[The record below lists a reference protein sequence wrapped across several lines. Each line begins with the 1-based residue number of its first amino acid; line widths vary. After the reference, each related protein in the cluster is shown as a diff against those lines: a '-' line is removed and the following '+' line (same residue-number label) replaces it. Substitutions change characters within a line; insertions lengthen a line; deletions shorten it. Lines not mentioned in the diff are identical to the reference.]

1 MMGFYV
7 VLISDAI
14 IITGGTNCG
23 VMKYVGEA
31 VKEYE
36 LSSKTAERRGEKEK
50 KKERVNT
57 LGIATWSMIR
67 TDMKNE
73 LSNAIDKKQVTY
85 YFDIM
90 N

>member
-67 TDMKNE
+67 MKDE
-73 LSNAIDKKQVTY
+73 LLLAIAEKVT
-85 YFDIM
+85 FQRIFFC
-90 N
+90 